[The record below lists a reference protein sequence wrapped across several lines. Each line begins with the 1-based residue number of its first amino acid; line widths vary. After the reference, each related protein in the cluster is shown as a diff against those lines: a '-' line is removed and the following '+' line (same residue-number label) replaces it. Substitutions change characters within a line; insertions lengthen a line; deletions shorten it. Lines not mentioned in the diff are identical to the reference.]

1 MNLYKEV
8 CKVNKNEFLSRLR
21 TNLSSL
27 SPEEI
32 KKTIDYYSEIIDD
45 AVEDGMSE
53 DEITSKL
60 GLPEEI
66 AKKTIGEAPTVKTE
80 SKARSMG
87 AGTITLIVIGSPVWL
102 PLLIGAF
109 AVVFSLYIAA
119 WSIILSLF
127 AVFLSLAVSA
137 PVLLITSPFLFPVK
151 KPEALAAL
159 ALGLICAGLAVY
171 MFYLSVGC
179 SKRLIGFTV
188 FAAEKIKG
196 IFKKRGCAQI

>member
-1 MNLYKEV
+1 MNLYREA
-8 CKVNKNEFLSRLR
+8 CKVNKNDFLTRLR

-27 SPEEI
+27 SPEEV

-66 AKKTIGEAPTVKTE
+66 AKKTIGEAPIAKTE
-80 SKARSMG
+80 SNGRRIG
-87 AGTITLIVIGSPVWL
+87 VGTTILIIIGSPVWFS
-102 PLLIGAF
+102 LLIGAF
-109 AVVFSLYIAA
+109 SVAFSLYIAA
-119 WSIILSLF
+119 WAVILSLF
-127 AVFLSLAVSA
+127 AVFVSLAVSA

-159 ALGLICAGLAVY
+159 SLGLICAGLSVY

-179 SKRLIGFTV
+179 AKRLIRFTV
-188 FAAEKIKG
+188 FAAEKVKG
-196 IFKKRGCAQI
+196 IFEKKGRAQI

>member
-1 MNLYKEV
+1 M
-8 CKVNKNEFLSRLR
+8 NKNEFLTRLR

-45 AVEDGMSE
+45 AVEDGVSE
-53 DEITSKL
+53 EEIISKL

-66 AKKTIGEAPTVKTE
+66 AQKTIGEASTVK
-80 SKARSMG
+80 ARRMG
-87 AGTITLIVIGSPVWL
+87 AGTITLIVVGSPVWL

-109 AVVFSLYIAA
+109 AVVLSLYIAA
-119 WSIILSLF
+119 WSVILSLF

-137 PVLLITSPFLFPVK
+137 PVLFVTSPFLAPVK

-159 ALGLICAGLAVY
+159 ALGLICAGLSVY

-179 SKRLIGFTV
+179 SKRLISFTL

>member
-1 MNLYKEV
+1 M
-8 CKVNKNEFLSRLR
+8 NKNEFLARLR

-45 AVEDGMSE
+45 AVEDGVSE
-53 DEITSKL
+53 EKIISKL

-66 AKKTIGEAPTVKTE
+66 AGKTIGEPPAVKTE
-80 SKARSMG
+80 SNTRHMG
-87 AGTITLIVIGSPVWL
+87 AGTITLIVVGSPVWL

-109 AVVFSLYIAA
+109 AVVLSLYIAA
-119 WSIILSLF
+119 WAVIVSLF
-127 AVFLSLAVSA
+127 AVFLSLALSA
-137 PVLLITSPFLFPVK
+137 PVLLVTSPFLFPVK

-179 SKRLIGFTV
+179 SKRLIRFTL
-188 FAAEKIKG
+188 FASEKIKD
-196 IFKKRGCAQI
+196 IFKKKGCAQI